1 MIFNANNSY
10 LYYEANFG
18 EFTDYYQYIIGLIQQ
33 ILKNNPE
40 ISVNVTLC
48 GDHYTFDNAN
58 KTIRI
63 NINYEHTLVK
73 ESGVSLQE
81 AMPGEIPTGDIIDD
95 DYNNYL
101 VKIERKYEFDNA
113 DIIIDYSIPNIYNVK
128 VCNLFKDFSKKH
140 VYVSPYNFNSS
151 YFVKEN
157 RNIQLLT
164 TFINT
169 SESRP
174 EKILKK
180 IKDKNIKH
188 TNVNNLKKD
197 ELQNLY
203 KNSKIM
209 INIHKSEHHHT
220 FEELQVLPALQC
232 GVIVISEISPL
243 IKMVP
248 YNDYVIW
255 TSYNKIVDKT
265 IEIMNNY
272 DHYHNLIFTQRKLVQ
287 LDDLNVQNYATLN
300 DKIIE
305 NATP

>member
-10 LYYEANFG
+10 LFYEGNFG
-18 EFTDYYQYIIGLIQQ
+18 EVTDYYQYIISLIQQ
-33 ILKNNPE
+33 ILKNQPE
-40 ISVNVTLC
+40 ISVNITLC
-48 GDHYTFDNAN
+48 GDHYTFENSN

-63 NINYEHTLVK
+63 NINYDHTLVK

-81 AMPGEIPTGDIIDD
+81 ALPGEIPTGDIIDD
-95 DYNNYL
+95 EYNNYL
-101 VKIERKYEFDNA
+101 VKIERKYELDNA
-113 DIIIDYSIPNIYNVK
+113 DIIIDYSIPNIQNVK
-128 VCNLFKDFSKKH
+128 GCNLFKDFSKKH
-140 VYVSPYNFNSS
+140 VYISPYNFNS

-169 SESRP
+169 NESRP

-180 IKDKNIKH
+180 ITEKNIEH

-197 ELQNLY
+197 ELQKLY
-203 KNSKIM
+203 KNTKVM
-209 INIHKSEHHHT
+209 INAHKSEYHHT

-255 TSYNKIVDKT
+255 TSYDKIVDKT
-265 IEIMNNY
+265 IEVMNNY
-272 DHYHNLIFTQRKLVQ
+272 DHYHNLIFTQRKMVR
-287 LDDLNVQNYATLN
+287 LDDLNDKNYATLN

-305 NATP
+305 TAL